1 MAAGDKP
8 TRLRVSDISSV
19 QMAERLAITQK
30 SAWRLRNRIREA
42 MTYRGVTVYEREAFY
57 ETRRPEFGALP
68 LLKAILGSPNPQETS
83 ADQPQ
88 KFVDLFCGI
97 GGFHIAGTNLGLD
110 PVFACDIDENARS
123 TYRANF
129 GLDPAGDITALGV
142 DDIPDHDLLF
152 AGFPCQP
159 FSIIGNRRAF
169 ADPRGTLWFE
179 LVRIINGKRPRGLVL
194 ENVKQLTTVS
204 RGSVIRQILKDLTEL
219 GYSADFRILNA
230 LDFGLPQKRERTII
244 VATLDKFDRFPWPT
258 EPPPMKPLSEILEQK
273 PHPKYYAS
281 ERIRLKR
288 QTAHQSIIKPAIWHE
303 NKAGNV
309 SSHPWACALRAGA
322 SYNYLLVDGERRL
335 TPREMLRLQGFPDEF
350 MIVCNDSQTRKQVG
364 NAVPVPMVEAAIK
377 GVLNVLQASSTARGP
392 RLGEPARTRS
402 VNYLMQSSGQSVGKS
417 STGLRLGKAISVAMT
432 LGRFLPKPP
441 MESIDPARS
450 GWRMSSSM
458 AVRGPSRQSNTTGRL
473 IAVEFALYPA
483 GTHQTI
489 R

>member
-1 MAAGDKP
+1 MTEVPPIFFSRSPGDDVTEEAATQLFERCRWGDRPECPRCRSTNVSYVVKSVP
-8 TRLRVSDISSV
+8 MSHRCRTCRKYFSVRTGSILGESRLPLRKWLLAINLLGSESRDISSV

-377 GVLNVLQASSTARGP
+377 GVLNVLQASSTAR
-392 RLGEPARTRS
+392 
-402 VNYLMQSSGQSVGKS
+402 
-417 STGLRLGKAISVAMT
+417 
-432 LGRFLPKPP
+432 
-441 MESIDPARS
+441 
-450 GWRMSSSM
+450 
-458 AVRGPSRQSNTTGRL
+458 VR
-473 IAVEFALYPA
+473 A
-483 GTHQTI
+483 
-489 R
+489 

>member
-1 MAAGDKP
+1 MTEAISRGISGYSGDHLTEEKAVRLFEESRWGGKP
-8 TRLRVSDISSV
+8 VCPHCGSFSVSSVVKSLPMSHRCRSCRKHFSVRTGSFLEESRLPLKKWLLAIDLLGSENRSVSSV

-30 SAWRLRNRIREA
+30 SAWRLRRRIREA
-42 MTYRGVTVYEREAFY
+42 MSYRGVSVYEHKALY
-57 ETRRPEFGALP
+57 ETRGQEFGALP
-68 LLKAILGSPNPQETS
+68 LLKAILSPPNPQEPS
-83 ADQPQ
+83 PDQPLR
-88 KFVDLFCGI
+88 FVDLFCGI
-97 GGFHIAGTNLGLD
+97 GGFHVAGTNLGLD
-110 PVFACDIDENARS
+110 PVFACDIDENARA

-129 GLDPAGDITALGV
+129 GIDPAGDITAIGV
-142 DDIPDHDLLF
+142 NDIPDHDLLF

-179 LVRIINGKRPRGLVL
+179 LVRIIEGKRPRGLVL

-204 RGSVIRQILKDLTEL
+204 RGSVIRQILKDLSEL
-219 GYSADFRILNA
+219 GYSADFRVLNA

-244 VATLDKFDRFPWPT
+244 VAALDKFGRFPWPT
-258 EPPPMKPLSEILEQK
+258 EPVPMKPLSDILEQK

-288 QTAHQSIIKPAIWHE
+288 QAAHQSIVKPAIWHE

-364 NAVPVPMVEAAIK
+364 NAVPVPMVETAIK
-377 GVLNVLQASSTARGP
+377 GVLHVLQASSTARIC
-392 RLGEPARTRS
+392 A
-402 VNYLMQSSGQSVGKS
+402 
-417 STGLRLGKAISVAMT
+417 
-432 LGRFLPKPP
+432 
-441 MESIDPARS
+441 
-450 GWRMSSSM
+450 
-458 AVRGPSRQSNTTGRL
+458 
-473 IAVEFALYPA
+473 
-483 GTHQTI
+483 
-489 R
+489 

>member
-1 MAAGDKP
+1 MTEAKSPVFSRSSGDDITEEAATQLFEHCRWGDRPECPRCSSANISYVVKSVP
-8 TRLRVSDISSV
+8 MSHRCRSCRKYFSVRTGSILEESRLPLRKWSLAINLLGSESRDISSV
-19 QMAERLAITQK
+19 EMAERLAITQK
-30 SAWRLRNRIREA
+30 SAWRIRRRIREA
-42 MTYRGVTVYEREAFY
+42 MAFRGVSVYEHKASY
-57 ETRRPEFGALP
+57 ETRGQEFGALP
-68 LLKAILGSPNPQETS
+68 LLKAILGSPNAVKPNP
-83 ADQPQ
+83 DQPL

-97 GGFHIAGTNLGLD
+97 GGFHIAGTNLGLES
-110 PVFACDIDENARS
+110 VFACDIDDNAQA

-179 LVRIINGKRPRGLVL
+179 LVRIIEGKRPPGLVL

-204 RGSVIRQILKDLTEL
+204 RGAVIRRILKDLSDI
-219 GYSADFRILNA
+219 GYSADYRVLNA

-244 VATLDKFDRFPWPT
+244 VATLERFERFPWPT
-258 EPPPMKPLSEILEQK
+258 KPVPMKPLSEILEPK

-288 QTAHQSIIKPAIWHE
+288 HAAHQADLKPAIWHE
-303 NKAGNV
+303 NKAGNI

-364 NAVPVPMVEAAIK
+364 NAVPVPMVEAAAK
-377 GVLNVLQASSTARGP
+377 GVLDVIQTSATARVC
-392 RLGEPARTRS
+392 A
-402 VNYLMQSSGQSVGKS
+402 
-417 STGLRLGKAISVAMT
+417 
-432 LGRFLPKPP
+432 
-441 MESIDPARS
+441 
-450 GWRMSSSM
+450 
-458 AVRGPSRQSNTTGRL
+458 
-473 IAVEFALYPA
+473 
-483 GTHQTI
+483 
-489 R
+489 